1 MSAVECPSKT
11 CETFSA
17 SDFNPRFSTKTQDD
31 GACIAEHCLARGRHP
46 GTARRAHRTARR
58 HHLVHRSFGS
68 VLTFIARPPRALIR
82 YGWTSTACYS
92 SIADNSNSPRAVPG
106 PAASGK
112 STLACALE
120 LELLQRKK
128 RAFRLD
134 GDNVRF
140 GLNKDLGFSPKDRE
154 ENIRRV
160 GEVRQLSLFFPEMS

>member
-1 MSAVECPSKT
+1 MYA
-11 CETFSA
+11 
-17 SDFNPRFSTKTQDD
+17 DFR
-31 GACIAEHCLARGRHP
+31 
-46 GTARRAHRTARR
+46 
-58 HHLVHRSFGS
+58 
-68 VLTFIARPPRALIR
+68 PRAQFA
-82 YGWTSTACYS
+82 T
-92 SIADNSNSPRAVPG
+92 
-106 PAASGK
+106 ASGK

-160 GEVRQLSLFFPEMS
+160 GEVSSRSSLTRLSSRCRDRPPPPSELFSPQSTPACSRLHRLRLEGGKN

>member
-1 MSAVECPSKT
+1 MTAPVSQNIVWHEGV
-11 CETFSA
+11 
-17 SDFNPRFSTKTQDD
+17 TQEQREELT
-31 GACIAEHCLARGRHP
+31 GQRGVTIWFT
-46 GTARRAHRTARR
+46 G
-58 HHLVHRSFGS
+58 LSGQS
-68 VLTFIARPPRALIR
+68 SLSIARAPPASYGHVEASPAL
-82 YGWTSTACYS
+82 YG
-92 SIADNSNSPRAVPG
+92 SIADHTNSPRTVPG

-160 GEVRQLSLFFPEMS
+160 GEVRQISLFSPEMS